1 MRVAASPF
9 LTMLPIAA
17 CGDVP
22 IPEDT
27 GPFAPEQCEALLE
40 AICANA
46 AAFCVPP
53 PDLAEC
59 LRMFEKK
66 SDCEEADRVSGNY
79 RFCMDDVE
87 TSEAC
92 LLEVGL
98 PQTCKGVILSE
109 V

>member
-1 MRVAASPF
+1 
-9 LTMLPIAA
+9 MLPLFA

-40 AICANA
+40 AVCANA

-53 PDLAEC
+53 VEPAEC
-59 LRMFEKK
+59 LRLFEKK
-66 SDCEEADRVSGNY
+66 SDCEDADRVSGNY
-79 RFCMDDVE
+79 RFCMDE
-87 TSEAC
+87 IEASEEC
-92 LLEVGL
+92 LLEAGL
-98 PQTCKGVILSE
+98 PHTCKGVILFE